1 MKNFKEYISENM
13 VGFDGAGLSSQ
24 KVPHDLEDGDVKR
37 TINAILGHTAVSEF
51 LNPKAAIAQIEAKLA
66 LLGLNREEV
75 VSDDPRV
82 DGIDGDELQESG
94 ELEIPF
100 SRYGNI
106 IGKTVDTPID
116 EIESESVI
124 YNLKLKYEQL
134 ESGSYKVY
142 GSLV

>member
-1 MKNFKEYISENM
+1 MKNFKEYISENLE
-13 VGFDGAGLSSQ
+13 GFQGAGLSSH

>member
-1 MKNFKEYISENM
+1 MKNFKEYISENLE
-13 VGFDGAGLSSQ
+13 GFQGAGLSSH

-51 LNPKAAIAQIEAKLA
+51 LNPRFAIAQIEAKLA

>member
-1 MKNFKEYISENM
+1 MKNFKEYISENLE
-13 VGFDGAGLSSQ
+13 GFQGAGLSSH

-106 IGKTVDTPID
+106 VGKTVDTPID

>member
-13 VGFDGAGLSSQ
+13 VGYQGAGLSSH
-24 KVPHDLEDGDVKR
+24 KVPHDLEDSDVKN

-82 DGIDGDELQESG
+82 DGTEGNELTENG
-94 ELEIPF
+94 EFEIPF

-116 EIESESVI
+116 ELETESVI
-124 YNLKLKYEQL
+124 YNVKVKYEQL
-134 ESGSYKVY
+134 ENGTYKVY

>member
-13 VGFDGAGLSSQ
+13 VGFQGAGLSSH
-24 KVPHDLEDGDVKR
+24 KVPHDLEDSDVKN

-51 LNPKAAIAQIEAKLA
+51 LNPKAAVAQIEAKLA

-82 DGIDGDELQESG
+82 DGIEGDELTENG
-94 ELEIPF
+94 EFEIPF

-106 IGKTVDTPID
+106 IGKTVDTPND
-116 EIESESVI
+116 EFEEESKS
-124 YNLKLKYEQL
+124 YTLKVRYEKL
-134 ESGSYKVY
+134 ETGSYKVY

>member
-1 MKNFKEYISENM
+1 MKNFKEYISENLE
-13 VGFDGAGLSSQ
+13 GFQGAGLSSH

-106 IGKTVDTPID
+106 IGNTVDTPID
-116 EIESESVI
+116 DIESESVI